1 MIPVVTALRERARGR
16 VEIRLDGALW
26 RTVPADAVVRSN
38 LRVGRTLDRETARTL
53 GRELRRAHA
62 LGVAARALRYRD
74 MSRQRLEARL
84 ADRGAAGGARA
95 EALETLER
103 VGLVDDARVAVA
115 RAQTLA
121 GRGYGDAAIR
131 LALEG
136 EGLEAEAVHAGLA
149 ALEPEGERA
158 RGFLEQRGEGV
169 KTLRWLAAHG
179 FDGSTLDEVG
189 GFADGG

>member
-1 MIPVVTALRERARGR
+1 
-16 VEIRLDGALW
+16 
-26 RTVPADAVVRSN
+26 VVRSG
-38 LRVGRTLDRETARTL
+38 LRVGRALDRETARTL

-62 LGVAARALRYRD
+62 LGVAARALRHRD
-74 MSRQRLEARL
+74 LSRARLEARL

-103 VGLVDDARVAVA
+103 VGLVDDERVAVS
-115 RAQTLA
+115 RAQALA

-131 LALEG
+131 LSLEG
-136 EGLEAEAVHAGLA
+136 EGLDGEAVQAGLA

-158 RGFLEQRGEGV
+158 RGFLEHRGASV

-179 FDGSTLDEVG
+179 FDGSTLDDLG
-189 GFADGG
+189 GFADEG

>member
-1 MIPVVTALRERARGR
+1 
-16 VEIRLDGALW
+16 
-26 RTVPADAVVRSN
+26 
-38 LRVGRTLDRETARTL
+38 VGRALDRETARTL

-74 MSRQRLEARL
+74 MSRRRLEARL
-84 ADRGAAGGARA
+84 AGRGAAAGARA

-103 VGLVDDARVAVA
+103 VGLVDDERVAVS

-121 GRGYGDAAIR
+121 GRGYGDIAIR

-136 EGLEAEAVHAGLA
+136 EGLEAEAVHAGLS
-149 ALEPEGERA
+149 ALEPEADRA
-158 RGFLEQRGEGV
+158 RGLLARRGEGL

-179 FDGSTLDEVG
+179 FDASTLDDLG
-189 GFADGG
+189 GFADEA

>member
-1 MIPVVTALRERARGR
+1 M
-16 VEIRLDGALW
+16 
-26 RTVPADAVVRSN
+26 RSH
-38 LRVGRTLDRETARTL
+38 LRVGRALDRETARAL

-74 MSRQRLEARL
+74 LSRQRLDARL
-84 ADRGAAGGARA
+84 AGRGAAAGARA

-103 VGLVDDARVAVA
+103 AGLVDDDRVAASRA
-115 RAQTLA
+115 RALA
-121 GRGYGDAAIR
+121 DRGYGDAAIR

-158 RGFLEQRGEGV
+158 RGLLERRGEGQ
-169 KTLRWLAAHG
+169 KTLRWLAARG
-179 FDGSTLDEVG
+179 FDASTLDDFG
-189 GFADGG
+189 GFADEG